1 MVFTERHIDGIT
13 ILDLTGQLT
22 EDTTNE
28 MWGRIRGLAAAGDA
42 RVLLNLAGVSYVDS
56 SGLGTMVASF
66 VALKRGG
73 GMLKLLN
80 PSKRTQLLLSVT
92 ALTTVMHSFDDEALA
107 VASFSNE

>member
-1 MVFTERHIDGIT
+1 MVFTERQVGGIT

-22 EDTTNE
+22 EATGGE
-28 MWGRIRGLAAAGDA
+28 MWRRIRGLAAAGDS

-66 VALKRGG
+66 VAVKRVG

-80 PSKRTQLLLSVT
+80 PTKRTQLLLSVT
-92 ALTTVMHSFDDEALA
+92 ALTTVMTSFDDEAVA
-107 VASFSNE
+107 VASFSKA